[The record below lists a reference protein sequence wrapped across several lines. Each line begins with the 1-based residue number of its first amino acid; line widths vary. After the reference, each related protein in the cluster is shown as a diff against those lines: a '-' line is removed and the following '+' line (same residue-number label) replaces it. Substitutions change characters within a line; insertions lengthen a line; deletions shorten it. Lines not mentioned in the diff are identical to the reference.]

1 MSSFVGATQAAQLPL
16 KIIWQDGPQSWTG
29 NSTKDFLNLT
39 KQLLALMGNEPNQSW
54 ILVLDVLEPLN
65 PKRINGAAWTP
76 EMVVFLA
83 KALTSVGMNPSL
95 GYHPAAEN
103 YQND

>member
-1 MSSFVGATQAAQLPL
+1 MVH
-16 KIIWQDGPQSWTG
+16 SWTG
-29 NSTKDFLNLT
+29 NSTKFSELNLAT
-39 KQLLALMGNEPNQSW
+39 LALMGNEPNQSW

-103 YQND
+103 YRND